1 MSEENK
7 QDLNPCLRMYDFF
20 SYMSDYHC
28 LTLTDTEMHDIIS
41 VCAKYADSK
50 PEAVDWYIDKA
61 AQYRKKNRE
70 LEAEVRSLKAERER
84 DVVLSNEIHITTRS
98 MRLLLEAEVKR
109 LEEEVSLVH
118 AEAGSVTSFLIR
130 ERDEYKRKLDGAND
144 TLRTIS
150 QGNTN
155 AKYLAKQALIET
167 GEIT

>member
-1 MSEENK
+1 MTEENK

-20 SYMSDYHC
+20 SHMSDYHG

-50 PEAVDWYIDKA
+50 PEVEDMKHQLLDSEW
-61 AQYRKKNRE
+61 KNGL
-70 LEAEVRSLKAERER
+70 LETEVERMKAERER

-167 GEIT
+167 GE